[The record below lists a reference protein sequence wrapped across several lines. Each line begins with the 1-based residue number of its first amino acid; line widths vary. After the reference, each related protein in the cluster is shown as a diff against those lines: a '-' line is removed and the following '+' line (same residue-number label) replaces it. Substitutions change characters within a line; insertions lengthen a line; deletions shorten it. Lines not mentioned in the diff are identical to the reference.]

1 MIIFINLISFCY
13 LSFVNNKFMNI
24 IEGIFGEL
32 RVFIEINMDENLW
45 LCDCDFLWFLDYSFY
60 YGIKFSGGLLCLI
73 FVEYNCKGNC

>member
-1 MIIFINLISFCY
+1 
-13 LSFVNNKFMNI
+13 
-24 IEGIFGEL
+24 
-32 RVFIEINMDENLW
+32 MDENLW